1 VAAQLHDIGSS
12 FKFYDHP
19 KHSFYLILNSN
30 MYGIPQ
36 EDLVIAAIAAG
47 MHSRTQLEGMEVE
60 QYLNMLNE
68 EQIDASK
75 KLGVIVRIAEAFDRS
90 MGRVIKGISC
100 DILGDSVI
108 IKTES
113 VSDCA
118 LEIKDAMTAIYDF
131 RRAFRKNLEI
141 L

>member
-1 VAAQLHDIGSS
+1 
-12 FKFYDHP
+12 
-19 KHSFYLILNSN
+19 